1 VGVSPTST
9 TFYLYDGW
17 NIVAE
22 YTNNGVEPLALTRTY
37 TWGTDLSGSLQ
48 GAGGVGG
55 LLAVRIHGGDHAGNY
70 YPTFDGNGNVS
81 EYLTDGGILKAHHE
95 YDPFGND
102 VTPETAKGDLH
113 GFFSHRFS
121 TKPFDDISG
130 WFYYGYRYY
139 DPVTGRWPSR
149 DPIGER
155 GGINLYGFV
164 GNDGVNKWDIY
175 GLSPY
180 TTFED
185 ALDAARDELGGLTAL
200 SRFLGTIELGMAKPS
215 ILHPVDM
222 RGSNYALFISNR
234 SAQSS
239 YYEGVV
245 GVEYGT
251 FIYCDET
258 LGVYDYAEPT
268 RGALPTRVEFF
279 GSPRLYGSV
288 GIPMTA
294 EDPDK
299 PKLALIHTHNM
310 AYVTLSI
317 DDGFVPSPNPG
328 PPLNFPASN
337 ADRQTAT
344 TNDLPN
350 YVVGE
355 NSFGSYSIIEI
366 ALP

>member
-1 VGVSPTST
+1 VK
-9 TFYLYDGW
+9 
-17 NIVAE
+17 N
-22 YTNNGVEPLALTRTY
+22 AL
-37 TWGTDLSGSLQ
+37 
-48 GAGGVGG
+48 
-55 LLAVRIHGGDHAGNY
+55 
-70 YPTFDGNGNVS
+70 GNGMCV
-81 EYLTDGGILKAHHE
+81 
-95 YDPFGND
+95 
-102 VTPETAKGDLH
+102 GD
-113 GFFSHRFS
+113 
-121 TKPFDDISG
+121 
-130 WFYYGYRYY
+130 YGYRYY